1 MGSPALV
8 RGFPPSPYGFARYET
23 GTVIV
28 SETTPFSV
36 SVMVASPNSTSTT
49 SAVHIGFGHEPGGAE
64 GVSDSTVKRNW
75 PFLGVARGPLV
86 PATVVVKL

>member
-1 MGSPALV
+1 MSAL
-8 RGFPPSPYGFARYET
+8 SYET

-28 SETTPFSV
+28 SETTPSSV
-36 SVMVASPNSTSTT
+36 RVMVASPNSTSTT

-64 GVSDSTVKRNW
+64 GAADSTVKRNE

-86 PATVVVKL
+86 RAAVVLKL

>member
-1 MGSPALV
+1 M
-8 RGFPPSPYGFARYET
+8 
-23 GTVIV
+23 IV
-28 SETTPFSV
+28 SETTPSSV

-49 SAVHIGFGHEPGGAE
+49 VAVHIGFGHEPGGAE
-64 GVSDSTVKRNW
+64 GVPDSTVNRNW